1 MQGKMFQEAD
11 GLLKTAPKVNKM
23 LNACVSEEERNMKL
37 VIVVVRE
44 KSKGIARVVLTNKS
58 IE

>member
-11 GLLKTAPKVNKM
+11 EL

>member
-1 MQGKMFQEAD
+1 MFQEAD